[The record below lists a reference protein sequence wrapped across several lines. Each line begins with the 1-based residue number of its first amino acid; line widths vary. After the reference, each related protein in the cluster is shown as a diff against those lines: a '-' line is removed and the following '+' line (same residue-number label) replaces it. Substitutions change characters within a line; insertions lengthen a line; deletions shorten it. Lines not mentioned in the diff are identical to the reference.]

1 MQNVT
6 DMDTGEVTFEK
17 IKTPEDYKVEGQLM
31 DFADGSDGGSNIARA
46 GASFYT
52 ISTLVMASYRSTYKD
67 KLTTS
72 LEPATGDGE
81 PKGDTIL
88 EGQTGELIFATL
100 AAENLEEVQ
109 EKAKRFSLD
118 LQTGKIKR
126 DL

>member
-1 MQNVT
+1 MT
-6 DMDTGEVTFEK
+6 
-17 IKTPEDYKVEGQLM
+17 IY
-31 DFADGSDGGSNIARA
+31 RA
-46 GASFYT
+46 
-52 ISTLVMASYRSTYKD
+52 TYKD
-67 KLTTS
+67 KLLTS

-100 AAENLEEVQ
+100 EAENLEEAQ
-109 EKAKRFSLD
+109 EKAKRISLE